1 MSRVSYAVLPNLGL
15 EVFCLLNFLKVK
27 SVSHSVVSDSAIPW
41 TVVHQAPLSMG
52 FWQESRSGL
61 PFPSAGGLLD
71 PGIEARSPALQ
82 ADWLPSGPRGK
93 PLFIFWPLVGGAGC
107 CV

>member
-1 MSRVSYAVLPNLGL
+1 M
-15 EVFCLLNFLKVK
+15 LNFLKVK
-27 SVSHSVVSDSAIPW
+27 SVSHSVVSDSATPW

-71 PGIEARSPALQ
+71 PEIEARSPALQ
-82 ADWLPSGPRGK
+82 ADWLPSGPRGEA
-93 PLFIFWPLVGGAGC
+93 LVYFLAPCGWGRMLCVRGTSAGRRGGLPG
-107 CV
+107 